1 MKYVYIS
8 LRRNAFPRFNILLQ
22 SVREDFPTSQDT
34 TRVGQQCQRLCIALR
49 LCAVLLCSAL
59 PIPHT
64 EIPKQ
69 SCAAFASS
77 KASARLR
84 GRQGE
89 RGWGAQRT
97 RDGVLFPLKD
107 IFPKRFF
114 LYLFLDS
121 KLNHSINRWAY
132 FVMIMYSAFQPLC
145 VVYLIF
151 FFTRALSLP
160 LVFHF
165 HFLLADQLNPPP
177 TLPSLTFLTHFNQ
190 HNPLKQFLNRF
201 DFRTQFVLQVITS
214 PKLFFI

>member
-1 MKYVYIS
+1 MLAALHCIKV
-8 LRRNAFPRFNILLQ
+8 
-22 SVREDFPTSQDT
+22 VR
-34 TRVGQQCQRLCIALR
+34 
-49 LCAVLLCSAL
+49 CAAL

-77 KASARLR
+77 KASARVR
-84 GRQGE
+84 ERQGE
-89 RGWGAQRT
+89 RGWGEQRT
-97 RDGVLFPLKD
+97 RDGVILLKRYVFPQ
-107 IFPKRFF
+107 RSF

-151 FFTRALSLP
+151 FTRALSLP

-165 HFLLADQLNPPP
+165 HFLLADQLDPPP
-177 TLPSLTFLTHFNQ
+177 TLPSLTFLTHFKSAQ
-190 HNPLKQFLNRF
+190 PPKTVFLNRF
-201 DFRTQFVLQVITS
+201 D
-214 PKLFFI
+214 